1 MSTILEFVDY
11 NMHEVLDEN
20 NFVLFAAKHY
30 DNPQCYD
37 TLEFYDDLKR
47 FKYLKR
53 LFGKYQ
59 ESGELKER
67 LILNHLT
74 ILYNVFGEATTR
86 MLFYKLDG
94 YYNYLKPF
102 LVLLNYM
109 PDKVINVGPDNSI
122 IYSYNIPMDEYIVEV
137 LRKI

>member
-1 MSTILEFVDY
+1 MIYEKID
-11 NMHEVLDEN
+11 DN

-37 TLEFYDDLKR
+37 TDEFYDDLKR

-53 LFGKYQ
+53 LFGKYHDT
-59 ESGELKER
+59 GELRER

-74 ILYNVFGEATTR
+74 ILYNVFGDQATR
-86 MLFYKLDG
+86 MLFLKLDP
-94 YYNYLKPF
+94 YYSYLKPF

-109 PDKVINVGPDNSI
+109 PDKIVNIGTEGKT
-122 IYSYNIPMDEYIVEV
+122 IYSSDIAMDTAIINI

>member
-1 MSTILEFVDY
+1 MNHDY
-11 NMHEVLDEN
+11 LDDN

-37 TLEFYDDLKR
+37 TEEFYDDLKR

-53 LFGKYQ
+53 LFGKY
-59 ESGELKER
+59 EETGELRER
-67 LILNHLT
+67 LILNHLI
-74 ILYNVFGEATTR
+74 ILYNVFGDITTK

-94 YYNYLKPF
+94 YYSYLIPF
-102 LVLLNYM
+102 LVLLHRL
-109 PDKVINVGPDNSI
+109 PDKIDVGKI
-122 IYSYNIPMDEYIVEV
+122 IYTSDIPMDMKIVEV